1 MKRLPIKGYEGS
13 YEINEVGD
21 VYSLARTV
29 IGRDGVEYPFK
40 ERKLA
45 FCINP
50 QTGYKM
56 YSLWGNNTGTSY
68 AAHRLVA
75 LTFIPNNLNYPV
87 VNHIDGDKL
96 NNSVSNL
103 EWCTHQQN
111 ATHAVSTGLKR
122 YTNRLSRDEFLQ
134 CLDSVIAGES
144 FAEVCERIPYQVP
157 FLSTKLRKLAREEG
171 IEDQLDMSIRLR
183 RANKNREVCK
193 TQREPINQFTLEGEF
208 VKQHESLQAAARY
221 LGKTSS
227 GSISNAVNP
236 TMSQNTAYGF
246 KWEKCNSNV

>member
-1 MKRLPIKGYEGS
+1 MKRLPVKGYEGA
-13 YEINEVGD
+13 YEVHEIGE
-21 VYSLARTV
+21 VYSLARTI
-29 IGRDGVEYPFK
+29 IGRDGTQYPFK

-56 YSLWGNNTGTSY
+56 YSLWANNVRTSFT
-68 AAHRLVA
+68 AHRLLA
-75 LTFIPNNLNYPV
+75 TAFIPNEANAPV

-96 NNSVSNL
+96 NNSVHNL
-103 EWCTHQQN
+103 EWCSHQHN
-111 ATHAVSTGLKR
+111 VEHAIETGLKQ
-122 YTNRLSRDEFLQ
+122 YTNRLTKDEFLQ
-134 CLDSVIAGES
+134 CLDCVIAGES

-157 FLSTKLRKLAREEG
+157 FLSTKLRKLAREYG

-193 TQREPINQFTLEGEF
+193 TQREPINQLTLDGTF
-208 VKQHESLQAAARY
+208 IMQHESLQAAARY

-227 GSISNAVNP
+227 GTISNALNP
-236 TMSQNTAYGF
+236 AMSQDTAYGYR
-246 KWEKCNSNV
+246 WERV